1 MMIWIAILALTAA
14 SVIAGIIYMTA
25 AIGRFKLLCEV
36 KNRWLRRMLSFG
48 IIALGFAICAV
59 VLDLFNAV
67 IVFLHLLIF
76 FLLSGLIVRI
86 VKAVTKKDFAV
97 NWQGWSALLAAVV
110 YLSVGYYLCMNVW
123 QTDYTLYT
131 DKLSE
136 KVRIAVFADS
146 HIGTTFD
153 GEGFTEHIE
162 AIKKQFPDI
171 VLIPGDYVDD
181 STSRADMVRACE
193 ALGSIDA
200 KYGVWFAFGNH
211 DKGYYSGRD
220 FTADDLVNE
229 LEKNGVRVLEDE
241 IEYTGGLCVI
251 GRADASTG
259 ARKEMSELLGAVD
272 TDKYIIVLDHEPS
285 DYENQTGSAADLVV
299 SGHTHGG
306 QVIPLGYIGELLGM
320 NDMIYGH
327 KRIENTDFVVTS
339 GISDWAFWFK
349 TGTKSEYVIIEL
361 CGGED

>member
-1 MMIWIAILALTAA
+1 MAWIIIFALTAA
-14 SVIAGIIYMTA
+14 SVIAGIIYMTT
-25 AIGRFKLLCEV
+25 AIGRFKLLRSV
-36 KNRWLRRMLSFG
+36 KKRWQRWMLSFG
-48 IIALGFAICAV
+48 IIALGFAICAF
-59 VLDLFNAV
+59 LMTPFNAV
-67 IVFLHLLIF
+67 IVFLHVLIF
-76 FLLSGLIVRI
+76 FLLTDLIVRM
-86 VKAVTKKDFAV
+86 VKVVTKRDYTV
-97 NWQGWSALLAAVV
+97 NWQGWSALLAAAV

-136 KVRIAVFADS
+136 NVRVAVFADS

-153 GEGFTEHIE
+153 GEGFAEHIE
-162 AIKKQFPDI
+162 KIKEQSPDI
-171 VLIPGDYVDD
+171 VLIPGDYVDN
-181 STSRADMVRACE
+181 STSRADMIRACQ

-220 FTADDLVNE
+220 FSADDLIKE

-241 IEYTGGLCVI
+241 FEYTGDVCVI

-259 ARKEMSELLGAVD
+259 ARKEMSELLDAVD

-285 DYENQTGSAADLVV
+285 DYENQAGSTADLVV

-306 QVIPLGYIGELLGM
+306 QVIPLGLIGELLGM
-320 NDMIYGH
+320 NDMTYGH
-327 KRIENTDFVVTS
+327 KRIDNTDFIVTS

-361 CGGED
+361 RGSET